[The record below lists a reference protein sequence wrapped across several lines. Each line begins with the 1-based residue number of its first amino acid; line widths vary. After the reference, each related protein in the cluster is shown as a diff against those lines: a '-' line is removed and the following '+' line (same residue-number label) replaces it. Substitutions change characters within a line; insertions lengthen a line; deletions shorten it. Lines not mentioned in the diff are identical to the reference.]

1 METGKSLAHDS
12 AEIQVTGAA
21 LYTDDIVANAGE
33 LVVGFVGSPV
43 AHGLL
48 KRIDLS
54 NLYRITGFAGAFTWQ
69 DIPGANLFGP
79 MIADEPFL
87 VKDFCEYVGQPIV
100 VLAAE
105 NASSLR
111 KARLQVQIEVEEKTP
126 WLTISQALKQNSFLG
141 TPREIKRGDF
151 EGAWRKAD
159 HQIEGVFYSNGQ
171 EQFYLE
177 SQAVIAHPGE
187 GNEILIQAST
197 QNPTELQEVVAHM
210 LGIGFNEVVCTCR
223 RMGGAFGGKETQA
236 ALPALMASLVT
247 KKTGRSARIAYD
259 KDTDMHVTGKRHPF
273 RSEYQ
278 AAVDKAGNL
287 LGLKVELHSNGGAYT
302 DLSLAI
308 MERALLH
315 VDNAYFIPN
324 ISLRG
329 QVCKTHLPPNTAFR
343 GFGGPQGM
351 AVIENLMEDI
361 AVKLRR
367 DPYKVRS
374 QNCYGNSPRDLT
386 PYGQRVE
393 SRLPQILNKL
403 HKSSDY
409 ETRLGKIRQL
419 NETSLTHLR
428 GISLTPM
435 KFGISFTAT
444 FLNQANALI
453 NILKDGS
460 VQVSTGG
467 TEMGQGLTVKIRQ
480 IVAEEL
486 GVPSEQVK
494 YMTTST
500 EKNHNTSPTAA
511 SAGTDL
517 NGMAAANACQ
527 AIRSRLAQFA
537 AEIFADTQVGLS
549 KSPEA
554 IEFSEGKVWDRR
566 CPEKQLTFGEL
577 ALQAYRNRVNLGER
591 GFYRTP
597 GVGFNQSTGKG
608 SPFHY
613 YTTGACVAEV
623 EIDRF
628 TGQWMLERADLLL
641 DIGHSINPGIDRG
654 QIVGGFVQG
663 LGWVSMEELRYQEDG
678 KLLSYSPT
686 SYKIPNVGDLPID
699 LRIELYEDPA
709 PNGSIRKSKAV
720 GEPPLML
727 SLAAFTA
734 VKQALGHL
742 SPGKAVPLAIPATSE
757 EVLRCITW
765 LEDPEAAWGLTNSE
779 IPLVSKQGQS
789 SMNMAEKVA

>member
-21 LYTDDIVANAGE
+21 LYTDDIIENAGE
-33 LVVGFVGSPV
+33 LVVSFVGSPV

-48 KRIDLS
+48 KRIDLG
-54 NLYRITGFAGAFTWQ
+54 NLYQIPGFVAAFTWR

-79 MIADEPFL
+79 VIADEPFL
-87 VKDFCEYVGQPIV
+87 AKDICEYLGQPIV
-100 VLAAE
+100 VLAAK
-105 NASSLR
+105 NVGALK

-126 WLTISQALKQNSFLG
+126 WFTISQALKQNSFLG
-141 TPREIKRGDF
+141 TSRVIKRGDF
-151 EGAWRKAD
+151 DEAWLKAD

-187 GNEILIQAST
+187 GDEILIQAST

-210 LGIGFNEVVCTCR
+210 LSIDFKEVVCTCR

-236 ALPALMASLVT
+236 ALPALMVALVA

-259 KDTDMHVTGKRHPF
+259 KDTDMNVTGKRHPF
-273 RSEYQ
+273 RSQYQ
-278 AAVDKAGNL
+278 AAVDKDGNL
-287 LGLKVELHSNGGAYT
+287 LGLKVDSYSNGGAYT

-315 VDNAYFIPN
+315 ADNAYFIPH
-324 ISLRG
+324 ISLMG

-351 AVIENLMEDI
+351 AVVENLLEDI
-361 AVKLRR
+361 AAKLRR
-367 DPYKVRS
+367 DPYEIRS
-374 QNCYGNSPRDLT
+374 QNCYGNSPRDRT
-386 PYGQRVE
+386 PFGQRVE
-393 SRLPQILNKL
+393 SRLPQILNQI
-403 HKSSDY
+403 HENSDY
-409 ETRLGKIRQL
+409 KTRLEKIRQL
-419 NETSLTHLR
+419 NKTSTTHLR

-527 AIRSRLAQFA
+527 AIRSRLADFA
-537 AEIFADTQVGLS
+537 SELFADTQVGIS
-549 KSPEA
+549 KCPEA
-554 IEFSEGKVWDRR
+554 IKFSEGKVWDYR
-566 CPEKQLTFGEL
+566 CPEKQVTFGEL
-577 ALQAYRNRVNLGER
+577 ALQAYRNRLNLGER

-613 YTTGACVAEV
+613 FTTGACVAEV

-628 TGQWMLERADLLL
+628 TGQWTLERADLLL

-654 QIVGGFVQG
+654 QIVGGFIQG

-686 SYKIPNVGDLPID
+686 SYKIPNVGDLPRD

-709 PNGSIRKSKAV
+709 PKGSIRKSKAV

-727 SLAAFTA
+727 SLAAFTG
-734 VKQALGHL
+734 VKQALG
-742 SPGKAVPLAIPATSE
+742 SVAPGKAVPLAIPATAE
-757 EVLRCITW
+757 EVLRCLTW
-765 LEDPEAAWGLTNSE
+765 LEDDEAAWGLTNTE
-779 IPLVSKQGQS
+779 IPLVAKPGQS
-789 SMNMAEKVA
+789 MTNMAEKVA

>member
-48 KRIDLS
+48 KRIELS
-54 NLYRITGFAGAFTWQ
+54 NLYRIHGFVGAFTWQ

-177 SQAVIAHPGE
+177 SQAVIAHLGE

-361 AVKLRR
+361 AAKLRR
-367 DPYKVRS
+367 DPYEIRS

-403 HKSSDY
+403 HESSDY
-409 ETRLGKIRQL
+409 ETRLEKIRQL

-486 GVPSEQVK
+486 GVLSEQVK

-549 KSPEA
+549 KSLEA

-765 LEDPEAAWGLTNSE
+765 LEDPEAAWGLTNSDN
-779 IPLVSKQGQS
+779 PLVSKQGQS
-789 SMNMAEKVA
+789 TMNMADKVA

>member
-54 NLYRITGFAGAFTWQ
+54 NLYRIPGFVGAFTWQ

-79 MIADEPFL
+79 VIADEPFL
-87 VKDFCEYVGQPIV
+87 VKDVCEYVGQPIV

-105 NASSLR
+105 NASALR

-151 EGAWRKAD
+151 EGAWRQAD

-177 SQAVIAHPGE
+177 SQAVIAHPSE

-236 ALPALMASLVT
+236 ALPALMAALVT

-324 ISLRG
+324 ITLNG

-361 AVKLRR
+361 AAKLRH
-367 DPYKVRS
+367 DPYEIRS

-403 HKSSDY
+403 HESSDY
-409 ETRLGKIRQL
+409 ETRLEKIRQL

-460 VQVSTGG
+460 EIG
-467 TEMGQGLTVKIRQ
+467 R
-480 IVAEEL
+480 
-486 GVPSEQVK
+486 
-494 YMTTST
+494 
-500 EKNHNTSPTAA
+500 A
-511 SAGTDL
+511 S
-517 NGMAAANACQ
+517 C
-527 AIRSRLAQFA
+527 R
-537 AEIFADTQVGLS
+537 E
-549 KSPEA
+549 
-554 IEFSEGKVWDRR
+554 
-566 CPEKQLTFGEL
+566 
-577 ALQAYRNRVNLGER
+577 RV
-591 GFYRTP
+591 
-597 GVGFNQSTGKG
+597 
-608 SPFHY
+608 
-613 YTTGACVAEV
+613 
-623 EIDRF
+623 
-628 TGQWMLERADLLL
+628 
-641 DIGHSINPGIDRG
+641 
-654 QIVGGFVQG
+654 
-663 LGWVSMEELRYQEDG
+663 
-678 KLLSYSPT
+678 
-686 SYKIPNVGDLPID
+686 
-699 LRIELYEDPA
+699 
-709 PNGSIRKSKAV
+709 
-720 GEPPLML
+720 
-727 SLAAFTA
+727 
-734 VKQALGHL
+734 
-742 SPGKAVPLAIPATSE
+742 
-757 EVLRCITW
+757 
-765 LEDPEAAWGLTNSE
+765 
-779 IPLVSKQGQS
+779 
-789 SMNMAEKVA
+789 

>member
-12 AEIQVTGAA
+12 AEIQVTGAG
-21 LYTDDIVANAGE
+21 LYTDDNVAITGE
-33 LVVGFVGSPV
+33 LLVGFVGSPV

-48 KRIDLS
+48 KQIDLS
-54 NLYRITGFAGAFTWQ
+54 KLFRIPGFVAAFNWQ

-79 MIADEPFL
+79 VIADEPFL
-87 VKDFCEYVGQPIV
+87 AKDVCEYVGQPIV

-105 NASSLR
+105 SASALRNAR
-111 KARLQVQIEVEEKTP
+111 QMIQIEVEEKNP

-151 EGAWRKAD
+151 EGTWRKAD
-159 HQIEGVFYSNGQ
+159 HQLEGVFYSNGQ

-177 SQAVIAHPGE
+177 SQAAIAHPGE

-197 QNPTELQEVVAHM
+197 QNPTELQEVVGHM
-210 LGIGFNEVVCTCR
+210 LGISFNEVVCTCR

-236 ALPALMASLVT
+236 ALPTLMAALVA
-247 KKTGRSARIAYD
+247 KKTKRSARIAYD

-278 AAVDKAGNL
+278 AAVDNEGNI
-287 LGLKVELHSNGGAYT
+287 LGLKVELYSNGGAYT

-315 VDNAYFIPN
+315 VDNAYFLPN
-324 ISLRG
+324 VFLRG

-351 AVIENLMEDI
+351 AVIESLMEDL
-361 AVKLRR
+361 AAKLKR
-367 DPYKVRS
+367 DAYEIRS
-374 QNCYGNSPRDLT
+374 QNCYGNFPRDLT

-393 SRLPQILNKL
+393 SRLPQILRQL
-403 HKSSDY
+403 HTSSDY
-409 ETRLGKIRQL
+409 EARLKKVRRL
-419 NETSLTHLR
+419 NENSTNHLQ

-435 KFGISFTAT
+435 KFGISFTTT

-460 VQVSTGG
+460 IQVSTGG

-486 GVPSEQVK
+486 GVLTEQVK

-527 AIRSRLAQFA
+527 AIRFRLAEFA
-537 AEIFADTQVGLS
+537 TELFADSQVRLS
-549 KSPEA
+549 KSSEA
-554 IEFSEGKVWDRR
+554 IEFSNGKVWDRR
-566 CPEKQLTFGEL
+566 CPEKKVTFGEL

-597 GVGFNQSTGKG
+597 GVEFNQSTGKG

-628 TGQWMLERADLLL
+628 TGQWTLERVDMLL
-641 DIGHSINPGIDRG
+641 DIGHSINPGVDRG
-654 QIVGGFVQG
+654 QIVGGFIQG

-686 SYKIPNVGDLPID
+686 SYKIPNVGDLPKD

-727 SLAAFTA
+727 SLASFTA
-734 VKQALGHL
+734 VKQALGHI

-757 EVLRCITW
+757 EVLRCMTW

-779 IPLVSKQGQS
+779 IPLVPKPGQS
-789 SMNMAEKVA
+789 ITNMAEKVA

>member
-12 AEIQVTGAA
+12 AEMHVTGAA
-21 LYTDDIVANAGE
+21 LYTDDSVANAGE

-54 NLYRITGFAGAFTWQ
+54 SLYLIPGFVGAFTWQ

-79 MIADEPFL
+79 VIADEPFL
-87 VKDFCEYVGQPIV
+87 VKDVCEYVGQPIV

-105 NASSLR
+105 NSSALR

-126 WLTISQALKQNSFLG
+126 WLTISQSLRQNSFLG
-141 TPREIKRGDF
+141 NLREIKRGDF
-151 EGAWRKAD
+151 EGAWRKAE

-210 LGIGFNEVVCTCR
+210 LGIGFNEVICTCR

-236 ALPALMASLVT
+236 ALPALMAALVT
-247 KKTGRSARIAYD
+247 KKTGRSGRIAYD

-278 AAVDKAGNL
+278 AAVGKEGNL
-287 LGLKVELHSNGGAYT
+287 LGLKVELYSNGGAYT

-315 VDNAYFIPN
+315 VDNAYFIQN
-324 ISLRG
+324 ITLRG

-351 AVIENLMEDI
+351 AVVENLMEDI
-361 AVKLRR
+361 AAKLRR
-367 DPYKVRS
+367 DPYEIRS
-374 QNCYGNSPRDLT
+374 QNCYGNSPRDFT

-393 SRLPQILNKL
+393 SRLPQILNQI
-403 HKSSDY
+403 HESSDY
-409 ETRLGKIRQL
+409 KTRLEKIRQF
-419 NETSLTHLR
+419 NEKSLTHLR

-537 AEIFADTQVGLS
+537 AELFADTQVGLS

-566 CPEKQLTFGEL
+566 CPEKQVTFGEL

-597 GVGFNQSTGKG
+597 GVGFNQFTGKG

-628 TGQWMLERADLLL
+628 TGQWKLERADLLL

-678 KLLSYSPT
+678 KLLSCSPT
-686 SYKIPNVGDLPID
+686 SYKIPNFGDLPKD
-699 LRIELYEDPA
+699 LRIELYENPA

-727 SLAAFTA
+727 ALAAFTA
-734 VKQALGHL
+734 VKQALEHI
-742 SPGKAVPLAIPATSE
+742 SPGKIVPLAIPATSE
-757 EVLRCITW
+757 EVLRCMTW
-765 LEDPEAAWGLTNSE
+765 LGNPEAAWGLTNSE
-779 IPLVSKQGQS
+779 IPLISKPGQS
-789 SMNMAEKVA
+789 ITNKAEKVA

>member
-54 NLYRITGFAGAFTWQ
+54 NLYRIPGFVGAFTWQ

-79 MIADEPFL
+79 VIADEPFL
-87 VKDFCEYVGQPIV
+87 VKDVCEYVGQPIV

-105 NASSLR
+105 NASALR

-151 EGAWRKAD
+151 EGAWRQAD

-236 ALPALMASLVT
+236 ALPALMAALVT

-278 AAVDKAGNL
+278 AAVDKEGNL

-361 AVKLRR
+361 AAKLRR
-367 DPYKVRS
+367 DPYEIRS

-403 HKSSDY
+403 HESSDY
-409 ETRLGKIRQL
+409 ETRLEKIRHL

-527 AIRSRLAQFA
+527 AIRSRLAEFA

-613 YTTGACVAEV
+613 FTTGACVAEV

-628 TGQWMLERADLLL
+628 TGQWTLERADLLL

-779 IPLVSKQGQS
+779 IPLVPKPGQS
-789 SMNMAEKVA
+789 TMNMAEKVA